1 VTFQDGAFQPSF
13 QSEGGSV
20 VQRSYGGAFD
30 DGQSWR
36 EYVEAEFR
44 AKHIQKE
51 LVKQEKQLKT
61 VVKQIKTSEK
71 KVKQER
77 AEGILANLHRLEFR
91 KDEIQHKIEAL
102 RQELI
107 PLEWFLE
114 ADADEDD
121 EEVML
126 LDS

>member
-1 VTFQDGAFQPSF
+1 MSFQVGAFQPSF
-13 QSEGGSV
+13 QGEGAGTPV
-20 VQRSYGGAFD
+20 VQRSSGGAFD

-36 EYVEAEFR
+36 EYVDAEFR
-44 AKHIQKE
+44 RKHLQKE

-61 VVKQIKTSEK
+61 VVKQIKTAEK

-77 AEGILANLHRLEFR
+77 TEGILANLQRLEFR
-91 KDEIQHKIEAL
+91 KDEIQHRIEAY

-114 ADADEDD
+114 AEIEEDD

-126 LDS
+126 L

>member
-1 VTFQDGAFQPSF
+1 VTFQVGAFQPSF
-13 QSEGGSV
+13 QSEGGSPV
-20 VQRSYGGAFD
+20 VQRASGGAFD

-61 VVKQIKTSEK
+61 VVKQIKTAEK
-71 KVKQER
+71 QVKQER
-77 AEGILANLHRLEFR
+77 TEGILANLHRLEFR
-91 KDEIQHKIEAL
+91 KDEIRHKIEAL

-114 ADADEDD
+114 VEIDDDD

-126 LDS
+126 LQ